1 MKGDIVE
8 LDEQLIVMSI
18 PKDAIKI
25 KMTVTLLDADNEPYK
40 VKSVMKMHDIHKA
53 REEYLELD
61 PDDGVRYVVT
71 DLFKA
76 YIDDDEGMDWE
87 ESRDAYGSK

>member
-40 VKSVMKMHDIHKA
+40 VKTVMKMHDIHKA

-87 ESRDAYGSK
+87 EYRDAYGSK

>member
-8 LDEQLIVMSI
+8 LDEQLIVMPI

-40 VKSVMKMHDIHKA
+40 VKTVMNLHDIHKA

-61 PDDGVRYVVT
+61 PDDGVKYVLT

-76 YIDDDEGMDWE
+76 YLEADKGMDWE
-87 ESRDAYGSK
+87 EYRDAYSSK